1 FLLQGIF
8 PTQGS
13 NLSVLH
19 WQVDSLPLSNQRS
32 PLSKCSLMNY
42 TQIPLW
48 PPYPILQLVDLL
60 LPALQGQ
67 LLSLIQAVLQVLH
80 RLLQVLHHPLQV
92 AIGMVQLDFHLIE
105 ISLHL
110 LLDSQGI
117 IPAPDLSIQCALH
130 GLHNSNVVPLQLFD
144 FLIFFSNFPV
154 HFRLDLVQL
163 QLDTQDL
170 SLFMFKRCLNKTMIN

>member
-1 FLLQGIF
+1 MDGLTSCCDEWETGHIPHSSGLYSGPIYLQ
-8 PTQGS
+8 
-13 NLSVLH
+13 
-19 WQVDSLPLSNQRS
+19 DPLGVPVVPQA
-32 PLSKCSLMNY
+32 LCS
-42 TQIPLW
+42 Q
-48 PPYPILQLVDLL
+48 
-60 LPALQGQ
+60 
-67 LLSLIQAVLQVLH
+67 
-80 RLLQVLHHPLQV
+80 

-117 IPAPDLSIQCALH
+117 IPAPDLSIQRALH
-130 GLHNSNVVPLQLFD
+130 GLHYSNVVPLQLFD
-144 FLIFFSNFPV
+144 FLIFFSKFPV